1 MQVLLYLSH
10 RILGHKK
17 KILVSFFFTVHLLFA
32 TSSFLK
38 CMGQQKPNPAQVSFN
53 GHGVLYLSVWG
64 MDVVLETW
72 SSMFQV

>member
-17 KILVSFFFTVHLLFA
+17 KILFFFFTVHILFA